1 MNTQKLE
8 VSLFQQFITDQIG
21 KWEKMRSEKVKK
33 EEFRIPV
40 ITVAREPG
48 SGGSLVAQ
56 GIADRLGIDIFHGEI
71 VKKIAE
77 SVDISPEVIAKIEK
91 DRMWGIEDFL
101 SSLLE
106 DQYLW
111 PGLYLEHLTKIVKT
125 IRKHGRA
132 VIVGRGANFILSSE
146 EKLSLRVVAP
156 FEMRVQ
162 NVSRTFNVPLKEARR
177 RVANREAKRR
187 IFIKKSF
194 QADVTDPLHYDF
206 VINTG
211 RISIEDAAES
221 ISFFWANKHLKNIEN
236 IISSADNKINA
247 SGYLEKPAGQRDL
260 AKMFGKFSKK
270 SQVTYGHNYQV

>member
-1 MNTQKLE
+1 MKPKKME
-8 VSLFQQFITDQIG
+8 VSLFQQFITDQIE
-21 KWEKMRSEKVKK
+21 KWEKMHSGKYKK
-33 EEFRIPV
+33 EELRTPV

-56 GIADRLGIDIFHGEI
+56 GIADRLGIDIFHREI
-71 VKKIAE
+71 VKEIAE
-77 SVDISPEVIAKIEK
+77 SVDINPEVIERIEK
-91 DRMWGIEDFL
+91 DRMSGIEDFL

-106 DQYLW
+106 EQYLW
-111 PGLYLEHLTKIVKT
+111 PGLYLEHLTKIVKA
-125 IRKHGRA
+125 IRKQGGA

-162 NVSRTFNVPLKEARR
+162 NVARTFQVPLKEARR
-177 RVANREAKRR
+177 RVANRESKRR

-211 RISIEDAAES
+211 RISIEEAVEA
-221 ISFFWANKHLKNIEN
+221 ISFYWASKNLRNKTRTMSLKDTNIG
-236 IISSADNKINA
+236 A
-247 SGYLEKPAGQRDL
+247 YRHLEKPDDERDF
-260 AKMFGKFSKK
+260 ARMFEKFSKK
-270 SQVTYGHNYQV
+270 PEVKHGHDCRV